1 MKRLLLPLLA
11 ALTFPTAVN
20 ASNYKYHLLLAP
32 QAKNFVVP
40 MKSEAACERA
50 LQKALDIDN
59 YQYTNKA
66 WQPKGVV
73 GICLPS
79 E

>member
-1 MKRLLLPLLA
+1 
-11 ALTFPTAVN
+11 
-20 ASNYKYHLLLAP
+20 
-32 QAKNFVVP
+32 